1 MCCWPT
7 GIMCRHVCV
16 QLHQHRGPE
25 PEEVWRLPLG
35 VLLQP
40 AVPEAGLGPAQGELR
55 PRHRGHRGGHGP
67 GARGHRDIGA
77 GQLIFKEN
85 PVISVTLP
93 RTDCCA
99 SCDTMGMKQ
108 YGVWMEIQEKVDKLD
123 PENRNKFNRLTRME
137 NMKPRP
143 RNINLE
149 VICTKFYNNAKLVKG
164 SDGRDHRTLFLRLS
178 LGNHSCDPN
187 SRYTSSQ

>member
-1 MCCWPT
+1 MADVQVSDQEMCGNPSCTST
-7 GIMCRHVCV
+7 GAQSLRKCGGCHSVSYCSPQCQRQDWARHKGSCGPVTV
-16 QLHQHRGPE
+16 ATVAGMGRGL
-25 PEEVWRLPLG
+25 V
-35 VLLQP
+35 
-40 AVPEAGLGPAQGELR
+40 AT
-55 PRHRGHRGGHGP
+55 
-67 GARGHRDIGA
+67 RDIGA

-143 RNINLE
+143 VNINLE